1 MIFVIIFTFS
11 YIVNRNYQQFIKI
24 LSVTFL
30 YRHISQNMSRNFFHF
45 REELGINISYFREY
59 SKQNIS
65 HFREYSYKNFSYFRE
80 YRLLFVENYITI
92 KLIKR

>member
-11 YIVNRNYQQFIKI
+11 CIVNRNYQQFVEN
-24 LSVTFL
+24 LSVTF
-30 YRHISQNMSRNFFHF
+30 YIVIFRRICHATFFHF

-59 SKQNIS
+59 SEQNIS
-65 HFREYSYKNFSYFRE
+65 HFREYSCKNFSYFRE

-92 KLIKR
+92 KLIKW

>member
-11 YIVNRNYQQFIKI
+11 YIVNRNYQQFINFVRDI
-24 LSVTFL
+24 L